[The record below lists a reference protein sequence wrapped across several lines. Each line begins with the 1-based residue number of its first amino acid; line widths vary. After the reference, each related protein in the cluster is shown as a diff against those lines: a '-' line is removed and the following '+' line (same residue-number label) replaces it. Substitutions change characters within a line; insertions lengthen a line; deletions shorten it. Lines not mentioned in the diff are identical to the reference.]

1 MLTRLWNK
9 LFGRRRT
16 FERDLT
22 DELEFHRAM
31 LERDRA
37 GDGLAPDEAARE
49 ARRRIGNVAIAR
61 EDARRAW
68 AFDWIE
74 EVVRDVRIALR
85 GYRRAP
91 AFTAAAIVTLALGL
105 GASTAVFSVV
115 RHVLLAPL
123 PYHEPDRVVSIWNS
137 WVGFDKTWLSDAEVV
152 DAQTRIAAFQGAA
165 AWSTLT
171 ANLTGNGDPIRLG
184 AALVT
189 ANTFDVLGVKP
200 IRGRGF
206 TDEEVS
212 ASVPLAV
219 VISYGLWQQRYG
231 GAPDIIGRVIQ
242 IDGVGRTI
250 VGVMP
255 RGFQLPT
262 DYVVNAEEPTQ
273 IWAPLRL
280 DTGNRGNHGL
290 NAAARLAP
298 GVTVNEANAQLAA
311 LAETHTREGLYNAR
325 MRFRPFVV
333 TVAREIFATIE
344 PALWLAFGAVGFL
357 LLIACAN
364 VANLQLVRAESRVR
378 EMSLRSA
385 LGAGRG
391 RLVRQLITEGAV
403 LAVVAAA
410 LGLGIAAVA
419 IRAFASMSQATLPRS
434 GAIALDA
441 GVLAFSCGLTVLAVL
456 LFGVVPA
463 RRAARADLV
472 DALKDGSG
480 SASAGPRRR
489 RLRNALVVAEV
500 ALAVVLLTGAG
511 LMARTLW
518 SLYAI
523 DLGFRPHGVLT
534 MRLDLPEATYDTPER
549 TQMFWDQL
557 IARVR
562 ALPGVE
568 RAGYLRAIPL
578 ASSIGDWGLQ
588 IEGWTNPDRPFV
600 PADWQYAS
608 SGGPEALGER
618 LVRGRWLT
626 DQDTSE
632 TLDVALVN
640 DAMARAYWPDVDAVG
655 RRFRQLGRPDGPW
668 ITVVGIV
675 GDVRHNGI
683 TGPIKPKFYRAMA
696 QWQRSTGGGPARDAA
711 LIIRTATSSPYV
723 LVDPVRQAVRQ
734 IDPNLPIA
742 AIQSADDIVAHAVA
756 APRLAGGLLGVF
768 AALALV
774 LAAVGIY
781 GVLAYVV
788 SQRQRE
794 IGIRMAVGAGRWQ
807 VLELVL
813 WGGLRLSIVGL
824 AVGLAGALALT
835 RLMVKLLYGVTPFDA
850 MTFVSAGG
858 LLLVV
863 ATAACLLPAYR
874 ATRVNPVRAL
884 RAE

>member
-9 LFGRRRT
+9 LSGRGRT
-16 FERDLT
+16 FDRDLT

-49 ARRRIGNVAIAR
+49 ARRWIGNVAIAR

-68 AFDWIE
+68 MFGWIE
-74 EVVRDVRIALR
+74 EIARDARIALR
-85 GYRRAP
+85 GYRRSP
-91 AFTAAAIVTLALGL
+91 GFTVAAIVTLALGL

-137 WVGFDKTWLSDAEVV
+137 WVGFDKTWLSDAEVI
-152 DAQTRIAAFQGAA
+152 DARTRIAAFQGAA
-165 AWSTLT
+165 AWNTLT
-171 ANLTGNGDPIRLG
+171 ANLTGDGDPIRLG

-206 TDEEVS
+206 TDEEAS
-212 ASVPLAV
+212 AGVPLAV
-219 VISYGLWQQRYG
+219 VISDGLWQQRYG

-255 RGFQLPT
+255 PGFQLPT
-262 DYVVNAEEPTQ
+262 DYVLNADEPTQ
-273 IWAPLRL
+273 LWAPFRL
-280 DTGNRGNHGL
+280 NAGNRGNHSL

-298 GVTVNEANAQLAA
+298 GATVNEANAQLTA
-311 LAETHTREGLYNAR
+311 LAAAYTREGLYRAD
-325 MRFRPFVV
+325 MRWKPFAVSI
-333 TVAREIFATIE
+333 TSDIFAAIE

-364 VANLQLVRAESRVR
+364 VANLQLVRAEARAR

-391 RLVRQLITEGAV
+391 RLVRQLITEGVV

-419 IRAFASMSQATLPRS
+419 IRAFASMSQATLPRA
-434 GAIALDA
+434 GAITLDA
-441 GVLAFSCGLTVLAVL
+441 GVLVFSYGLTIFAVL

-480 SASAGPRRR
+480 GASTGPRRR
-489 RLRNALVVAEV
+489 RLRGALVVAEV

-523 DLGFRPHGVLT
+523 DLGFQPRRVLT
-534 MRLDLPEATYDTPER
+534 MRLTLPDVKYDTPER
-549 TQMFWDQL
+549 TQAFWDQL

-568 RAGYLRAIPL
+568 HAGYLRLVPL
-578 ASSIGDWGLQ
+578 ASSIGDSGLQ
-588 IEGWTNPDRPFV
+588 IEGWANPDRPFV

-608 SGGPEALGER
+608 AGGPEALG
-618 LVRGRWLT
+618 
-626 DQDTSE
+626 
-632 TLDVALVN
+632 
-640 DAMARAYWPDVDAVG
+640 
-655 RRFRQLGRPDGPW
+655 
-668 ITVVGIV
+668 
-675 GDVRHNGI
+675 
-683 TGPIKPKFYRAMA
+683 
-696 QWQRSTGGGPARDAA
+696 
-711 LIIRTATSSPYV
+711 
-723 LVDPVRQAVRQ
+723 
-734 IDPNLPIA
+734 
-742 AIQSADDIVAHAVA
+742 
-756 APRLAGGLLGVF
+756 
-768 AALALV
+768 
-774 LAAVGIY
+774 
-781 GVLAYVV
+781 
-788 SQRQRE
+788 
-794 IGIRMAVGAGRWQ
+794 
-807 VLELVL
+807 
-813 WGGLRLSIVGL
+813 
-824 AVGLAGALALT
+824 
-835 RLMVKLLYGVTPFDA
+835 
-850 MTFVSAGG
+850 
-858 LLLVV
+858 
-863 ATAACLLPAYR
+863 
-874 ATRVNPVRAL
+874 
-884 RAE
+884 

>member
-9 LFGRRRT
+9 LSGRGRT

-37 GDGLAPDEAARE
+37 GDGLASDEAARD

-68 AFDWIE
+68 AFGGLE
-74 EVVRDVRIALR
+74 ELVRDVRIALR
-85 GYRRAP
+85 GYRRTP
-91 AFTAAAIVTLALGL
+91 GFTVAAIVTLALGL

-123 PYHEPDRVVSIWNS
+123 PYREPGRVVSIWNS

-152 DAQTRIAAFQGAA
+152 DDQTRIAAFQSAA
-165 AWSTLT
+165 AWNTLT
-171 ANLTGNGDPIRLG
+171 VNLTGDSDPIRLG

-189 ANTFDVLGVKP
+189 ANTFDVFGVKP
-200 IRGRGF
+200 FMGRGF

-219 VISYGLWQQRYG
+219 VIGYGLWQQRYG
-231 GAPDIIGRVIQ
+231 GAPDVIGRVIQ

-255 RGFQLPT
+255 PGFQLPT

-273 IWAPLRL
+273 IWAPFRL
-280 DTGNRGNHGL
+280 NAGNRGNHGL

-298 GVTVNEANAQLAA
+298 GATVSEANAQLAA
-311 LAETHTREGLYNAR
+311 LAETQTREGLYNPR

-333 TVAREIFATIE
+333 TVAGEIFATIE

-364 VANLQLVRAESRVR
+364 VANLQLVRAESRAR

-403 LAVVAAA
+403 LAVAAA
-410 LGLGIAAVA
+410 AIGLGVAAVA
-419 IRAFASMSQATLPRS
+419 IRAFASMSQATLPRA
-434 GAIALDA
+434 GAITLDA
-441 GVLAFSCGLTVLAVL
+441 GVLAFSCGLTILATL
-456 LFGVVPA
+456 LFGVMPA
-463 RRAARADLV
+463 RRAARMDLV

-480 SASAGPRRR
+480 GASTGPRRR
-489 RLRNALVVAEV
+489 RLRNAFVVAEV
-500 ALAVVLLTGAG
+500 SLAVVLLTGAG

-523 DLGFRPHGVLT
+523 DLGFQPHHVLT
-534 MRLDLPEATYDTPER
+534 MRLTLPDVKYDTSER

-568 RAGYLRAIPL
+568 RAGYLRLVPL
-578 ASSIGDWGLQ
+578 ASSLGDWGLQ

-632 TLDVALVN
+632 SLDVALIN

-655 RRFRQLGRPDGPW
+655 RRFRQLDRPDGPW

-683 TGPIKPKFYRAMA
+683 TGSIKPKFYRAMA
-696 QWQRSTGGGPARDAA
+696 QWQRSTGGPARNAA
-711 LIIRTATSSPYV
+711 LIIRTATSSPYA

-742 AIQSADDIVAHAVA
+742 GIQSADDIVARAVA

-813 WGGLRLSIVGL
+813 WGGLRLSIAGL
-824 AVGLAGALALT
+824 AVGLVGALALT
-835 RLMVKLLYGVTPFDA
+835 RLMARLLYGVTPFDA

-884 RAE
+884 RTE